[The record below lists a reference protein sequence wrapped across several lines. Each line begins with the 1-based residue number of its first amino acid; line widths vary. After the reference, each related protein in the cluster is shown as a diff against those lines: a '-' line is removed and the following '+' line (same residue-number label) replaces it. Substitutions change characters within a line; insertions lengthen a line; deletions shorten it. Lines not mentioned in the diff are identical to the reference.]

1 MISFDHLAINK
12 PIGISSAQAL
22 RDIQIHFDPSRL
34 FAPLLSKQ
42 AASDANSNNQ
52 RHRRRRR
59 YAGPPQVKIGHGGT
73 LDPLATGVLI
83 AGIGAGT
90 KELGRFL
97 ECTKTYEAV
106 ILFGAATDTYDT
118 EGKVIARKPY
128 GHITEDMVRE
138 ALGRFKGKILQ
149 KPPIYSAL
157 RVEGKRLY
165 EYAREGKT
173 PPVEIKERP
182 VEVLDLKL
190 TEWMEGGGHH
200 YKWPD
205 REAEQEK
212 RADAEMLLHPKDKE
226 SDHREAKSVENASIM
241 AELKRK
247 RDVDLD
253 GVVTDSPEL
262 KKQRESSELPISG
275 VLHLAPDGNESNTDD
290 HTSDANPSSTTQL
303 SGLTESVD
311 KKASNP
317 PAARI
322 SMTVTSG
329 FYVRSLCHDLGQ
341 AVGSLAIMSGLV
353 RTGQAGFEL
362 GKNVLEYEDLSK
374 GEEVWGPQ
382 VEDILD
388 RWKPIGKQENQ
399 AK

>member
-1 MISFDHLAINK
+1 MIS
-12 PIGISSAQAL
+12 
-22 RDIQIHFDPSRL
+22 
-34 FAPLLSKQ
+34 
-42 AASDANSNNQ
+42 
-52 RHRRRRR
+52 
-59 YAGPPQVKIGHGGT
+59 
-73 LDPLATGVLI
+73 
-83 AGIGAGT
+83 
-90 KELGRFL
+90 
-97 ECTKTYEAV
+97 
-106 ILFGAATDTYDT
+106 
-118 EGKVIARKPY
+118 RKPY

-138 ALGRFKGKILQ
+138 ALGRFKGKIMQ

-200 YKWPD
+200 YKWPE
-205 REAEQEK
+205 REAEQEE
-212 RADAEMLLHPKDKE
+212 RAVAEKLLHPKDKE
-226 SDHREAKSVENASIM
+226 SDHRESKPVDNTSIL

-247 RDVDLD
+247 REAGLDDV
-253 GVVTDSPEL
+253 VMESPEL
-262 KKQRESSELPISG
+262 KKQRDSSELLMSG
-275 VLHLAPDGNESNTDD
+275 ALHPAPDRAESNTDD
-290 HTSDANPSSTTQL
+290 HTSDANPSSTTQV
-303 SGLTESVD
+303 SGLSDSVVE
-311 KKASNP
+311 KASKP

-353 RTGQAGFEL
+353 RTGQADFEL

-388 RWKPIGKQENQ
+388 QWKPIGKQGNP